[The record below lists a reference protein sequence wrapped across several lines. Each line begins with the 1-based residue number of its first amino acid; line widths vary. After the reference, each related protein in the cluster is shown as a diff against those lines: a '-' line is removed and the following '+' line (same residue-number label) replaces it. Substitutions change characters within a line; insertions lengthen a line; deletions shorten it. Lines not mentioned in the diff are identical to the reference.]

1 MIPIQF
7 DYMVPKSVAE
17 AVQQLRANPKARVL
31 AGGQSL
37 LPAMKLRRV
46 APALLLDLGKIE
58 ELRQLKEQKGAQVS
72 AMVTYTAILAD
83 KRITERYQALAEAL
97 QSITDPQ
104 VRHCGTIGG
113 SLAYNDPA
121 GDLPAVALA
130 LEAVINTIGPDGA
143 RSLPADAFLTGEWTT
158 ALKPGELIVSVDFP
172 ESAAGTGSAYE
183 KFKNPASGYAIC
195 GIAAKVTKASDG
207 TVKTCR
213 VAVTGAAE
221 SAVRLRKVEASLEGQ
236 KPTADRIAAAAKSI
250 AAEKLT
256 FGTDLAASAEYR
268 AHLTQVLTER
278 ALARAV
284 K

>member
-1 MIPIQF
+1 MIPVQF
-7 DYMVPKSVAE
+7 DYMVPKSVGE
-17 AVQQLRANPKARVL
+17 AVQQLRANPKASVL

-37 LPAMKLRRV
+37 LPAMNLRRA

-58 ELRQLKEQKGAQVS
+58 ELRQMKAQNGAQIS
-72 AMVTYTAILAD
+72 AMTAYTAILAD

-97 QSITDPQ
+97 NSITDPQ
-104 VRHCGTIGG
+104 VRHRATIGG

-130 LEAVINTIGPDGA
+130 LEAVINVVGPSGA
-143 RSLPADAFLTGEWTT
+143 RSVPADAFLTGAWTT

-195 GIAAKVTKASDG
+195 GIAVKMEKAADG

-213 VAVTGAAE
+213 VAVTGATE
-221 SAVRLRKVEASLEGQ
+221 YVVRLRKVEAALEGQ
-236 KPTADRIAAAAKSI
+236 KPTADRIAAVAQCI

-256 FGTDLAASAEYR
+256 FRTDLAASAEYR